1 MWCLE
6 RTNAGGIRSYEV
18 SELWPNTEYTFIVQC
33 LNEALMSEEAT
44 LHVCTPPS
52 APLKPRPPIVI
63 PRGEEFTLKAHL
75 PPVEESGR
83 EVTELHVNYYGKS
96 YDSTKNPID
105 CIIKHQVSAQNNPHE
120 ETIQVNID
128 DTCWISIN
136 LSNEVGK
143 SKESDLVAISAA
155 DVTPGIPDKLECTPE
170 ARSVTLSWN
179 VPRLN
184 GNAAKYYEILIK
196 DTENQM
202 CKAKNVS
209 VQQRRFISKILSYE
223 ATVNNLSPITT
234 YQFGVQAVNNTTC
247 VGKIAEIEAKTTSAP
262 PDKPFKPI
270 AVEPI
275 MGDPLHAKLELKM
288 LSKEQMNGS
297 SVHSVI
303 I

>member
-1 MWCLE
+1 M
-6 RTNAGGIRSYEV
+6 
-18 SELWPNTEYTFIVQC
+18 
-33 LNEALMSEEAT
+33 
-44 LHVCTPPS
+44 
-52 APLKPRPPIVI
+52 
-63 PRGEEFTLKAHL
+63 
-75 PPVEESGR
+75 
-83 EVTELHVNYYGKS
+83 
-96 YDSTKNPID
+96 
-105 CIIKHQVSAQNNPHE
+105 
-120 ETIQVNID
+120 
-128 DTCWISIN
+128 
-136 LSNEVGK
+136 
-143 SKESDLVAISAA
+143 
-155 DVTPGIPDKLECTPE
+155 TPGIPDKLECTPE

-202 CKAKNVS
+202 RKAKNVS
-209 VQQRRFISKILSYE
+209 VQQRRFISETLSYE

-270 AVEPI
+270 AIEPI

-288 LSKEQMNGS
+288 LSREQMNGS

-303 I
+303 IECKYNKETITSEVPLEAEQQVENTNTELMIELPSLRDPKIEDYSFYIRMENGVGKSLPSDAFKLLLQPGSPKSMQISDITCSSHVKSSMGRT